1 VSESKFDRNAVLNL
15 SSALGEPAWMRE
27 FRLAALEI
35 YESLPMPTIEDEA
48 WRRTDIR
55 SLRLDEIGPALNGGG
70 RLPGAAS
77 LPTLNQTLAG
87 TLVEVDGVALR
98 SEVDED
104 VTASG
109 VILTDMHTA
118 VRRHGELVRDR
129 FMTQIVRPADGK
141 FAALHAAFWRGGTF
155 LYVPAGVSVDAP
167 FHSLVWGT
175 AGKTFSHTL
184 AILAPGA
191 SATLVTEYVSRT
203 GNGQALHNGVIEL
216 LVQDGARL
224 RFAAVQNWGRDVWQ
238 LTHERALVGRDA
250 ELDWVVAS
258 LGSRLTKSFQ
268 TVELD
273 GQGASA
279 RMSGLFF
286 ADGNQ
291 HLDHDTQQNHNRPD
305 TTSDLLYKG
314 ALKEKGRSVWQGM
327 IKVLPGAQRANG
339 YQANRNLIL
348 EKSAR
353 ADSIPGLEIEAD
365 DVRCTHGATVG
376 QLDPEEI
383 FYLMSR
389 GLPRIEAERLVVSGF
404 FAPLMDRIPVDRL
417 RERLAAA
424 IQERVS

>member
-1 VSESKFDRNAVLNL
+1 MSDSKFTREAVQELG
-15 SSALGEPAWMRE
+15 ALLDEPTWMRE
-27 FRLAALEI
+27 FRLAAFEL
-35 YESLPMPTIEDEA
+35 YESLPMPTLKDEA

-55 SLRLDEIGPALNGGG
+55 PLRLDEIGPSLNGAG
-70 RLPGAAS
+70 RLPADTDFSS
-77 LPTLNQTLAG
+77 LNETLSG
-87 TLVEVDGVALR
+87 TLVEVDGVAVRNEVEAALR
-98 SEVDED
+98 
-104 VTASG
+104 ASG

-118 VRRHGELVRDR
+118 VREHSELVRDH
-129 FMTQIVRPADGK
+129 FMTHVVRPADGK

-155 LYVPAGVSVDAP
+155 LYVPAKVVVDGP
-167 FHSLVWGT
+167 FHSVVYGT
-175 AGKTFSHTL
+175 VGKTFNHTL
-184 AILAPGA
+184 VVLAPHA
-191 SATLVTEYVSRT
+191 SATLVTEFSSRT
-203 GNGQALHNGVIEL
+203 GKSQALHNGATEL

-224 RFAAVQNWGRDVWQ
+224 RFVTVQNWGRDVWQ

-250 ELDWVVAS
+250 ELDWVTGS
-258 LGSRLTKSFQ
+258 FGSRLTKSFQ
-268 TVELD
+268 TAELD
-273 GQGASA
+273 GQGASV

-286 ADGNQ
+286 ASGNQ
-291 HLDHDTQQNHNRPD
+291 HLDHDTQQNHNQPD

-314 ALKEKGRSVWQGM
+314 ALKGKGRSVWQGM
-327 IKVLPGAQRANG
+327 IKVLPGAQRTNG

-389 GLPRIEAERLVVSGF
+389 GLPRKEAERLVVSGF
-404 FAPLMDRIPVDRL
+404 YAPVMDRIPLVSL

-424 IQERVS
+424 IQELV

>member
-1 VSESKFDRNAVLNL
+1 VSNKFDRDAVLQL
-15 SSALGEPAWMRE
+15 SAALDEPTWMHE
-27 FRLAALEI
+27 FRLAALAL
-35 YESLPMPTIEDEA
+35 YESLPMPTMQDEA

-55 SLRLDEIGPALNGGG
+55 PLRLDEIGPSLNGAG
-70 RLPGAAS
+70 RLPAGAS
-77 LPTLNQTLAG
+77 LPSLNEPLAG
-87 TLVEVDGVALR
+87 SLLEVNGVPVVNEVEEALR
-98 SEVDED
+98 
-104 VTASG
+104 AGG

-118 VRRHGELVRDR
+118 VRQHGDLVRDR
-129 FMTQIVRPADGK
+129 FMTHIVRPADGK

-155 LYVPAGVSVDAP
+155 LYVPAGVTVDAP
-167 FHSLVWGT
+167 FHTVSWAT
-175 AGKTFSHTL
+175 AGKTFGHTL
-184 AILAPGA
+184 VILAPGA
-191 SATLVTEYVSRT
+191 SATLVTEFVSQT
-203 GNGQALHNGVIEL
+203 GNGQALHNGAIEL
-216 LVQDGARL
+216 LLQDGARL
-224 RFAAVQNWGRDVWQ
+224 RFAAVQNWGRDVWH

-250 ELDWVVAS
+250 DLDWVVAS

-286 ADGNQ
+286 VDGQQ

-314 ALKEKGRSVWQGM
+314 VLKEKGRSVWQGM
-327 IKVLPGAQRANG
+327 IKVLPSAQRANG

-389 GLPRIEAERLVVSGF
+389 GLPRIEAERLVVGGF
-404 FAPLMDRIPVDRL
+404 FAPLMERIRVDSL
-417 RERLAAA
+417 RERLSAA
-424 IQERVS
+424 IQARI